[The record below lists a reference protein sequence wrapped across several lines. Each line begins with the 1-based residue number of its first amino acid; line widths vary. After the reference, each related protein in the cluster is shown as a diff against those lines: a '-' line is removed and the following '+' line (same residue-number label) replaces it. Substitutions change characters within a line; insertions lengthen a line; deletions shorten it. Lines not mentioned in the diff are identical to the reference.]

1 MRYEFGTELA
11 QRDGIDMHVHIEC
24 SDHGHA
30 SLPKPLTDASAK
42 YFKAED
48 RSPSLDTIAER
59 YREWN
64 LAAVVFTVDA
74 TTALGHE
81 PNSIE
86 EIAEGAARNN
96 DVLIPFGS
104 VDPLQVPKAVERA
117 KQLVEEFGV
126 KGFKFHPSLQ
136 GFDPSDEK
144 YYPIYEAIQELGVP
158 ALFHTGQNGMG
169 AGLPG
174 GYGIKLGYS
183 NPLLLD
189 SVAAD
194 FPNLQVIM
202 AHPSVPWQE
211 EANSIATHK
220 ANVWIDLSGWS
231 PKYFP
236 ESLVR
241 ASNSMLQDKVLFGTD
256 YPLITPQKWLGAF
269 EQQRFKDEVKPKI
282 LKGNA
287 LRLFG
292 LGELEGTYEPS
303 EGGVVVAAKKYAA
316 EKAAQAQKVERA

>member
-1 MRYEFGTELA
+1 MRYEYGLDLA
-11 QRDGIDMHVHIEC
+11 SLDAIDMHVHIEC

-30 SLPKPLTDASAK
+30 SLPAALTEASAK
-42 YFKAED
+42 YFKSED

-59 YREWN
+59 YREWRM
-64 LAAVVFTVDA
+64 AAVVFTVDA

-104 VDPLQVPKAVERA
+104 VDPLQGSRAVDRA
-117 KQLVEEFGV
+117 RMLVEDYGV

-136 GFDPSDEK
+136 NFDPSDQQF
-144 YYPIYEAIQELGVP
+144 YPIYEAISALGVP

-174 GYGIKLGYS
+174 GYGIKLAYS
-183 NPLLLD
+183 NPMLLD
-189 SVAAD
+189 AVAAD
-194 FPNLQVIM
+194 FPELQVIM
-202 AHPSVPWQE
+202 AHPSVPWQD

-241 ASNSMLQDKVLFGTD
+241 ASNSMLADKVLFGTD

-269 EQQRFKDEVKPKI
+269 EQQSFKDEVRPKI
-282 LKGNA
+282 LKDNA
-287 LRLFG
+287 VRLLG
-292 LGELEGTYEPS
+292 LDTAAGAAASAASAGES
-303 EGGVVVAAKKYAA
+303 A
-316 EKAAQAQKVERA
+316 